1 MHIYTIFFINFNLFY
16 SLKKF
21 LYPSYNVL
29 DYVEM
34 GFISKSTVNK
44 IISSDTIIISSA
56 FLAFCRLFHFKQEKS
71 KSSLPPL
78 PPPGHK
84 NKLFKSDW
92 GVGEGFRLFFP
103 NFTLLTKVIKLF
115 CCWLWPKSQKIENFL
130 YKPFSSSFSRF
141 SAVKT
146 LSAWKDKT
154 FTSLLTT

>member
-1 MHIYTIFFINFNLFY
+1 MSITKQPNNTIIYTHLLGPGKGSFFLPAGIAKVTRKSITIACLIPF
-16 SLKKF
+16 SF
-21 LYPSYNVL
+21 LSFSCIL
-29 DYVEM
+29 Q
-34 GFISKSTVNK
+34 
-44 IISSDTIIISSA
+44 TI
-56 FLAFCRLFHFKQEKS
+56 
-71 KSSLPPL
+71 PL
-78 PPPGHK
+78 QTGKEQVFPPPGHK

-146 LSAWKDKT
+146 LSAWKEKT

>member
-1 MHIYTIFFINFNLFY
+1 MSKWVSYLNLQ
-16 SLKKF
+16 
-21 LYPSYNVL
+21 
-29 DYVEM
+29 
-34 GFISKSTVNK
+34 STTK
-44 IISSDTIIISSA
+44 QIISWDTIITSSA
-56 FLAFCRLFHFKQEKS
+56 FLAFCRLFHFKQEES
-71 KSSLPPL
+71 KSSLPP

-146 LSAWKDKT
+146 LSAWKEKT
-154 FTSLLTT
+154 FTSLLTTYSLHIYIYIYTYVTLVIVTPKQCY